1 MTGNEELT
9 VGDKLIC
16 MSNDGLCTFGTEITI
31 TDLDGDFISFSS
43 NGRLW
48 EKKSKFR
55 WECYQHVPVKE
66 EKENG

>member
-16 MSNDGLCTFGTEITI
+16 MSNDGLCTFETEITI

-43 NGRLW
+43 
-48 EKKSKFR
+48 S
-55 WECYQHVPVKE
+55 QA
-66 EKENG
+66 

>member
-16 MSNDGLCTFGTEITI
+16 MSNDGLCTFGTKITI
-31 TDLDGDFISFSS
+31 
-43 NGRLW
+43 GRLW

-55 WECYQHVPVKE
+55 WECYQRVPVKE
-66 EKENG
+66 ANQ